1 MAAKR
6 WAVRSADVLVSVS
19 RFSQE
24 QAHKNGIVA
33 RRHTVIG
40 NGADS
45 GRFTVWSEERV
56 LQARREL
63 GLPDGRLLLT
73 VGNVK
78 HRKGQDTVIRAL
90 PRVLSSFPD
99 VHYLLA
105 GLPTCRQEFESLAQR
120 LGVGRNVH
128 FLSRV
133 APEQTV
139 ALMNCCDLFLMT
151 SRRVTSDFE
160 GFGIAAIEAALCGK
174 PSIVSDNCGLVEA
187 VLDGVT
193 GVVVAE
199 SDPDDTASA
208 IASLLADPDRRKVLG
223 ENARRRAVECQT
235 WESVSTAYHDLLTG
249 LLSGKIARD
258 AVWCGQSATVR

>member
-1 MAAKR
+1 
-6 WAVRSADVLVSVS
+6 
-19 RFSQE
+19 
-24 QAHKNGIVA
+24 
-33 RRHTVIG
+33 
-40 NGADS
+40 
-45 GRFTVWSEERV
+45 
-56 LQARREL
+56 
-63 GLPDGRLLLT
+63 
-73 VGNVK
+73 
-78 HRKGQDTVIRAL
+78 
-90 PRVLSSFPD
+90 
-99 VHYLLA
+99 
-105 GLPTCRQEFESLAQR
+105 
-120 LGVGRNVH
+120 
-128 FLSRV
+128 
-133 APEQTV
+133 
-139 ALMNCCDLFLMT
+139 MT